1 LAAVTAREVWRSW
14 TRPHRP
20 AAAELDGRERRLLRT
35 ELLVVFAVT
44 LGLSGV
50 RSLVSLLDALA
61 GPTALDDRRTA
72 IDETLARNP
81 WADLAAQLAGSFAL
95 VAWGALGLY
104 LLVRAGS
111 GPRAIGLDGSR
122 PGRDALGAVGL
133 AALIGVPGLGL
144 YLAARALGLN
154 TTVIPSMLGQHWWTV
169 PVLIVSACANAW
181 AEEVLVVGYLLHALR
196 RLGVS
201 ENRALAVS
209 AVLRGSYHLY
219 QGFGG
224 GLGNL
229 LMGLVFGR
237 VWQRTGRLWPLVGA
251 HALLDVVAFVGS
263 ALLAGALPFL
273 PA

>member
-1 LAAVTAREVWRSW
+1 MTAREVWRDW
-14 TRPHRP
+14 TRPARP
-20 AAAELDGRERRLLRT
+20 AAAPLDARERRLLRT
-35 ELLVVFAVT
+35 ELVVVFGVT

-50 RSLVSLLDALA
+50 RSLISLIDALA
-61 GPTALDDRRTA
+61 APAALDQQQTT

-81 WADLAAQLAGSFAL
+81 WADLAAQLASSFGL

-104 LLVRAGS
+104 LLVRAGA
-111 GPRAIGLDGSR
+111 GPRTVGLDGTR

-154 TTVIPSMLGQHWWTV
+154 TTVIPSQLSAHWWTL
-169 PVLIVSACANAW
+169 PVLVISAVANAW

-273 PA
+273 PG